1 MMLRATAL
9 AAAAAVLA
17 LAACNP
23 APTAPA
29 ETAPP
34 ALPPMV
40 EPAGCMVTSPA
51 EGTPERTA
59 ALDAVRP
66 TVEAMAGKPVE
77 FVVTRLDVAC
87 DYARLIANPQA
98 KSGGDHY
105 ETIDAMLVRKD
116 GKWELGLMAAAEEDS
131 PPAGEQYKAKYA
143 DAPAALV
150 N

>member
-1 MMLRATAL
+1 MILRATAL
-9 AAAAAVLA
+9 AAAVLA
-17 LAACNP
+17 LAACKPATP
-23 APTAPA
+23 APADA
-29 ETAPP
+29 APP
-34 ALPPMV
+34 ATPPMV
-40 EPAGCMVTSPA
+40 EPVACTVTSPA

-66 TVEAMAGKPVE
+66 SVEAMAGKPVE

-105 ETIDAMLVRKD
+105 EPIDAMLVRKD
-116 GKWELGLMAAAEEDS
+116 GKWELGLMAAGEEDS

-143 DAPAALV
+143 DAPAALL